1 MIPGSTMR
9 YKGTVTTFTRLKA
22 LALPATIT
30 LLALPLAGCGDKGD
44 ASTHRDGGTPPEA
57 GAPLD
62 GATGPDGGPGQ
73 DGAGQAD
80 ATGGQDGGTRPEAG
94 VQDGGGT
101 PDGSTTTC
109 GASDCPWVD
118 VDTCWCNWDCAD
130 GHHYEIH
137 CYAQGMTCDCYI
149 DGNWSGCT
157 PSGFSSP
164 AVCQA
169 SNCCGFPFGP

>member
-1 MIPGSTMR
+1 MPSTR
-9 YKGTVTTFTRLKA
+9 SKT
-22 LALPATIT
+22 LALPAAIM
-30 LLALPLAGCGDKGD
+30 LLALPSAGCGDKGD
-44 ASTHRDGGTPPEA
+44 SSTQDGGTPPEA

-62 GATGPDGGPGQ
+62 GAVNPDGGPGP
-73 DGAGQAD
+73 DGAGQPD
-80 ATGGQDGGTRPEAG
+80 AAAGQDGGTLPEAG

-101 PDGSTTTC
+101 QDGSSTTC
-109 GASDCPWVD
+109 STADCPWVD
-118 VDTCWCNWDCAD
+118 ADTCWCNWDCAD

-149 DGNWSGCT
+149 DGAWSGCT

-169 SNCCGFPFGP
+169 SNCCGFPYGP